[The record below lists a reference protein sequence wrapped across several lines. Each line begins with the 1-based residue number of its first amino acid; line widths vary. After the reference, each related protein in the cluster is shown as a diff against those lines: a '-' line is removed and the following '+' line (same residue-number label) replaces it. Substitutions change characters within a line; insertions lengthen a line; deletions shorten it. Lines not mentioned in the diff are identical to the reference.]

1 MTVDLQRL
9 YHATRYVAT
18 EGAAEIAVRIGEPSP
33 LLDALLDRRGAETA
47 AFITAWNP
55 GSRPLDPA
63 ANATAAARLEALVTA
78 LGLDSLPQQGI
89 PDEPGW
95 APEDGLLILG
105 LGHDAALAIAE
116 TFGQNALV
124 LVRRGEPAELV
135 FTRLMQDSG

>member
-1 MTVDLQRL
+1 MTGDLRQL
-9 YHATRYVAT
+9 YHATRYVVT

-33 LLDALLDRRGAETA
+33 LLDAMLGRRSVETG

-63 ANATAAARLEALVTA
+63 ANDAAAARLASLVVA
-78 LGLDSLPQQGI
+78 LGIDSLPQQGI

-95 APEDGLLILG
+95 APEDGLFILG
-105 LGHDAALAIAE
+105 LGRDTALAIAE
-116 TFGQNALV
+116 AFSQNAFV

-135 FTRLMQDSG
+135 FTRLMPEAG